1 MEKITSETVRDD
13 FNDASVALHYTR
25 AAHQLGLWA
34 SERLLIERWLPDRA
48 APLLEVGCGAGRV
61 VLGLWDLGYH
71 CLTAVDFA
79 EELLGQARRLAALRA
94 AEAIRF
100 VCADA
105 RQLADCNLL
114 GCKLPV
120 ATETSAPVQGHGLSA
135 NPQGEP
141 RRTSTD
147 VCNVLSYK
155 SPMAPVRAMPT
166 GFAGAL
172 FLFNGLMQIPGRKSR
187 RQALRAIR
195 AVCRPGAHFLFAT
208 HDREDEPRDQPHWS
222 AEAAHWARGEQDP
235 RLLEFGDRY
244 FRNDHGG
251 HTFMHLPARAEVVED
266 LSATG
271 WTLQFDAMRRTI
283 APESRAVREF
293 SDECRFWVAANP
305 AQRL

>member
-1 MEKITSETVRDD
+1 MEKITSETVRAD

-105 RQLADCNLL
+105 TDLPRCHLL
-114 GCKLPV
+114 NDKP
-120 ATETSAPVQGHGLSA
+120 ES
-135 NPQGEP
+135 E
-141 RRTSTD
+141 
-147 VCNVLSYK
+147 
-155 SPMAPVRAMPT
+155 

-172 FLFNGLMQIPGRKSR
+172 FLFNGLMQIPGRESR

-208 HDREDEPRDQPHWS
+208 HDREDEPRDQPHWA
-222 AEAAHWARGEQDP
+222 AEAARWARGEQDP

-251 HTFMHLPARAEVVED
+251 HTFMHLPTRTEVRED
-266 LSATG
+266 LAATG

-305 AQRL
+305 AQRR